1 MSKINLRRGQ
11 AMSLQWVA
19 YFLEK
24 VKLDIEKNNG
34 NLTKEILGNATA
46 VNGKVDYDSLKIG
59 CSYGLNFILP
69 FALELGLKSLLE
81 KEGIP
86 YRRIHKLDEL
96 FDLLPDKVR
105 LRIEIR
111 YYRASKNKTNVRVFL
126 IKFSNNFVNARYLD
140 NPVDLEYDSHNMQLI
155 LCSVLGEID
164 KEN

>member
-96 FDLLPDKVR
+96 FDLLPNEVR
-105 LRIEIR
+105 LRINYKVSQNKINIR
-111 YYRASKNKTNVRVFL
+111 MFL

-155 LCSVLGEID
+155 LCSVLDEID